1 MSLVFF
7 DHLSFTLALEAFS
20 SLNYDCTDSL
30 YCGFDCIEFFDI
42 HELTK
47 GVDLLFDCNI
57 TFAVLYEAEPENTDS
72 GSEAEN
78 TASGSEPENTA
89 SGSELENTASGSEN
103 TDFSSEPEP
112 ESNQVTDLCH

>member
-7 DHLSFTLALEAFS
+7 YHLSFTLALEAFS

-57 TFAVLYEAEPENTDS
+57 TFVVLLVGVAFLFMLVGGPKCTSFCLMFAIVRLFCSFCLALPKTERWHTSDS
-72 GSEAEN
+72 KQFILCS
-78 TASGSEPENTA
+78 
-89 SGSELENTASGSEN
+89 
-103 TDFSSEPEP
+103 
-112 ESNQVTDLCH
+112 QMVTY